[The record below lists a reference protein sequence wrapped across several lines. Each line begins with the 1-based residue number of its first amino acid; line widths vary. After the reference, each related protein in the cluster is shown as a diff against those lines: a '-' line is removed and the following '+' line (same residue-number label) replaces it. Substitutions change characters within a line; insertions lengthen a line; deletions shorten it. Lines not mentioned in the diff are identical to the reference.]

1 MQLILVILDVP
12 HYLSYL
18 NLDHFLLKTMFS
30 ICRNWNS
37 FVLNISQLLVQYLI
51 LLVLNT
57 FLWTFSVE
65 TDLQF
70 LFSGFYGLLSSFSL
84 RFLIFPFEANCLVTA
99 SPLSSSQ
106 AALLL
111 FNSHVTCAVVPATV
125 SLLLPP
131 KVVLSLSFPSLC

>member
-1 MQLILVILDVP
+1 MQLILVILYVP

-18 NLDHFLLKTMFS
+18 NLNHFLLKTIFS
-30 ICRNWNS
+30 ICRKWNS
-37 FVLNISQLLVQYLI
+37 FALNISQLLVQYLT

-57 FLWTFSVE
+57 FLWTFSVNR
-65 TDLQF
+65 DLQF
-70 LFSGFYGLLSSFSL
+70 LFGFYGLLSSFRL
-84 RFLIFPFEANCLVTA
+84 RFLIFPFEANCLFTA

-111 FNSHVTCAVVPATV
+111 SNSHVTCAVVPATV

-131 KVVLSLSFPSLC
+131 KVVLSLSFPYLC